1 MRNFIIFL
9 IIVFIVLLFL
19 GIKGKL
25 PSVLLIKI
33 APDSKLYFLE
43 TWYEKMVL
51 FFTFFDPEQK
61 AEQYRIYAE
70 KRLDEAQELIA
81 KGKGDSAQKKQE
93 LYKYY
98 LGKAKDVL
106 EQAVQRAMR
115 RGEEELIEQLNK
127 KIEEIKNLWQ

>member
-1 MRNFIIFL
+1 MKKFIIL
-9 IIVFIVLLFL
+9 LVIVFIVLIFL

-25 PSVLLIKI
+25 PSVLPIKI
-33 APDSKLYFLE
+33 VPDSKLYFLE

-70 KRLDEAQELIA
+70 KRLDEAQELMV
-81 KGKGDSAQKKQE
+81 KGKSDLAQKKQE

-98 LGKAKDVL
+98 LGKAKDAL
-106 EQAVQRAMR
+106 EQAIQKAIR
-115 RGEEELIEQLNK
+115 RGEEELIDRLNK
-127 KIEEIKNLWQ
+127 KIEEIKN

>member
-9 IIVFIVLLFL
+9 IIVFIVLMFL

-25 PSVLLIKI
+25 PSVLPIKI

-70 KRLDEAQELIA
+70 KRLDEAQELIVE
-81 KGKGDSAQKKQE
+81 GKNDLAQKKQE

-98 LGKAKDVL
+98 LGKAKDAL
-106 EQAVQRAMR
+106 EQAIQRAIR
-115 RGEEELIEQLNK
+115 RGEEELIDQLNK
-127 KIEEIKNLWQ
+127 KIEEIKN

>member
-9 IIVFIVLLFL
+9 VIVFIVLMFF

-25 PSVLLIKI
+25 PSVLPIKI

-81 KGKGDSAQKKQE
+81 KGKGDLAQKKQE

-98 LGKAKDVL
+98 LGKAKDAL
-106 EQAVQRAMR
+106 EQAIQKAMR
-115 RGEEELIEQLNK
+115 RGEEELIDQLNK

>member
-9 IIVFIVLLFL
+9 IIVFIVLMFL

-25 PSVLLIKI
+25 PSVLPIKI

-43 TWYEKMVL
+43 TWYEKMII
-51 FFTFFDPEQK
+51 FFTFNLEER
-61 AEQYRIYAE
+61 AEKYRIYAE
-70 KRLDEAQELIA
+70 KRLDEAQELIV
-81 KGKGDSAQKKQE
+81 KGKSDLAQKKQE

-106 EQAVQRAMR
+106 EQAIQRAMR
-115 RGEEELIEQLNK
+115 RGEEELIDQLNK
-127 KIEEIKNLWQ
+127 KIEEIKN